1 MNSVFS
7 SLSARSLTALFA
19 LSAVVA
25 LLGMSAT
32 SAHAVDVN
40 VRIETP
46 DETLYNGPISTGP
59 RNLISEDLLPGTVN
73 YCDSDDPI
81 GPPDWAPV
89 TIPSGGATPNSAVHD
104 VAENL
109 GITYG
114 TSGDRYGFGI
124 AMCRIGSYGSID
136 NVRTWS
142 VKINNK
148 SQVGGNYV
156 NGDTPLS
163 AGDDILWYL
172 GGPNVTRTTSLK
184 LPASVPAQG
193 VVSGQLTIYK
203 NGSDTTV
210 ATVIGAKV
218 EGGGATAN
226 VRTDG
231 SFSITFPE
239 PGTYLVSATA
249 PNAARSSALINVS
262 EPLTPAQKAS
272 LVKQRLARCR
282 AKYRSKRGASRAT
295 KRSNLRKYRRC
306 ARVVKSKYALGI

>member
-1 MNSVFS
+1 MALVALATAASVFCIAAS
-7 SLSARSLTALFA
+7 SAF
-19 LSAVVA
+19 
-25 LLGMSAT
+25 
-32 SAHAVDVN
+32 AVDVN

-46 DETLYNGPISTGP
+46 GETLFNGPISTDT
-59 RNLISEDLLPGTVN
+59 RNLLSEDLSPGTVN
-73 YCDSDDPI
+73 YCDSNEPV

-89 TIPSGGATPNSAVHD
+89 TISSGGATPNSAVHD

-114 TSGDRYGFGI
+114 TSGGRYGFGI

-136 NVRTWS
+136 NVQTWS
-142 VKINNK
+142 VKINNR
-148 SQVGGNYV
+148 SQLNGNYV
-156 NGDTPLS
+156 NGDTQLTN
-163 AGDDILWYL
+163 GDDVLWYL

-193 VVSGQLTIYK
+193 VISGQLTIYK
-203 NGSDTTV
+203 NGSDAAV
-210 ATVIGAKV
+210 STVIGAKI

-231 SFSITFPE
+231 SFSIVFPE
-239 PGTYLVSATA
+239 PGTYLVGATA
-249 PNAARSSALINVS
+249 PNAARSSALINVTA
-262 EPLTPAQKAS
+262 PLTTAEKVS

-282 AKYRSKRGASRAT
+282 AKYRSKRGASSAA
-295 KRSNLRKYRRC
+295 KKSNLRKYRRC